1 LGLAA
6 AQAAGVPAAVI
17 GQAGGEDLAVDGLFS
32 LPLSRLRQA
41 HEGWMPEYM
50 D

>member
-17 GQAGGEDLAVDGLFS
+17 GKAGGEDLAVDGLFS
-32 LPLSRLRQA
+32 LPLSRLRRA